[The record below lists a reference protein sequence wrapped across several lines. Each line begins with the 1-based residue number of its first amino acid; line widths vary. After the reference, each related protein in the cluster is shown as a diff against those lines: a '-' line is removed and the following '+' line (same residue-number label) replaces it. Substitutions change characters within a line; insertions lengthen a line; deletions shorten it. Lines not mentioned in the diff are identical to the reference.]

1 MLAGP
6 TSGFPAIRQAT
17 SEPYTT
23 IDKSSKGSALCC
35 RLFVYGNVRQNM
47 GIPILVKYYFTS
59 GSNSSPTSAYLITSS
74 NSTITPS
81 IMKHHIWLT
90 HGVKDTILY
99 HIVKGSLAGIQLE
112 REVFFPYGFDKTRLL
127 EFTDSQIIIAS
138 LITRCSLA

>member
-6 TSGFPAIRQAT
+6 TSGFTAIRQAT
-17 SEPYTT
+17 SDPYTT
-23 IDKSSKGSALCC
+23 INKSSKGSAFSC

-59 GSNSSPTSAYLITSS
+59 GSNNSLTSAYLIKSS
-74 NSTITPS
+74 NSNPSTITS
-81 IMKHHIWLT
+81 STTKHQIWLI

-112 REVFFPYGFDKTRLL
+112 REVFFPYGFDKTRL
-127 EFTDSQIIIAS
+127 
-138 LITRCSLA
+138 